1 MRKLQIA
8 MEFMLVFL
16 FVTAIFL
23 VLFAI
28 ISSRG
33 SLLFNQEAY
42 SQTQQL
48 AQQIA
53 HSINTAY
60 NGGNGYVS
68 NTILESGFGL
78 NNYNITILK
87 NGEIIH
93 LYVGYRAVEIAAVG
107 SAPFCANLRSSA

>member
-87 NGEIIH
+87 NGEII
-93 LYVGYRAVEIAAVG
+93 VTANEITQKI
-107 SAPFCANLRSSA
+107 RSKIR